1 MRIIVLIVILLF
13 PALLVNGQDPEIIS
27 VNSGKAQVELI
38 DPDIK
43 IFPVPVVNK
52 RFTVTSDKSLVLIRL
67 TNIIGQEITSERY
80 KNGVKRAEI
89 TFSKAQK
96 GFYLVT
102 IEFEDKTRSVKKI
115 LIDSQ

>member
-1 MRIIVLIVILLF
+1 MLLF
-13 PALLVNGQDPEIIS
+13 SPALLLNGQEAET
-27 VNSGKAQVELI
+27 VNENSNKTLTELA

-43 IFPVPVVNK
+43 IFPVPVLDK
-52 RFTVTSDKSLVLIRL
+52 RFTVTSDKSFVLIKL
-67 TNIIGQEITSERY
+67 TNIIGQEITRERY
-80 KNGVKRAEI
+80 NNGRQRAEI
-89 TFSKAQK
+89 TFTKAQK